1 MGGVLA
7 PRLTTVWVPGR
18 RHDGTQIDTRC
29 VAPAWG
35 LSPTSKGHP
44 LRRPEKEETK
54 RRGRATKGRAADV
67 SRSARGENSK
77 DGCGKIQGGD
87 TEGGEDLTA
96 ACAGCGSG
104 AATRPGGGGSSCGV
118 ASAEAGCTS
127 TTVAWAGEAPA
138 ELPGVSSAP
147 CTVRSGAAPVLTAAA
162 AGVAVGEA
170 STATACTVAG
180 VLCTQR
186 MCEQAVQRSAEGL
199 ACARGAGRHAVPLI
213 LRDLGAYLA

>member
-1 MGGVLA
+1 MA
-7 PRLTTVWVPGR
+7 
-18 RHDGTQIDTRC
+18 
-29 VAPAWG
+29 
-35 LSPTSKGHP
+35 
-44 LRRPEKEETK
+44 
-54 RRGRATKGRAADV
+54 
-67 SRSARGENSK
+67 
-77 DGCGKIQGGD
+77 KIQGGG

-147 CTVRSGAAPVLTAAA
+147 CTVRSGAAPALTAAA
-162 AGVAVGEA
+162 AGVAGGEA